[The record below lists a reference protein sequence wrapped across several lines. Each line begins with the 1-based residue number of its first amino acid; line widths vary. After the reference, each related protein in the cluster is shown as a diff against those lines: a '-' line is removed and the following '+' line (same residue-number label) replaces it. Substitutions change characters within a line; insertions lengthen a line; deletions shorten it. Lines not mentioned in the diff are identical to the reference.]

1 MSKRRYQQNCAL
13 ALAND
18 VIGERWTLLLIRDLL
33 IFPRRF
39 KELLESLKG
48 MGTNLLA
55 TRLKDLEAS
64 GLVERRQGEAGS
76 MVYALTPRGRALEP
90 AVLELIRWGFRY
102 GPGQEADNHHR
113 DDWDLLALK
122 ALFQPA
128 RALDLSA
135 IVQFRKAGFVA
146 WVRVHDQAISFG
158 PGVAEDA
165 NVEIEGTVSDLFLK
179 AANPADLQHA
189 GHVQTLRAFMATFGA
204 QA

>member
-1 MSKRRYQQNCAL
+1 MSKRRYKQNCAL

-64 GLVERRQGEAGS
+64 GLVEHRQGEAGS
-76 MVYALTPRGRALEP
+76 MVYSLTPRGRALEP
-90 AVLELIRWGFRY
+90 AVLELIRWGFHY

-165 NVEIEGTVSDLFLK
+165 SVEIEGTVSDLFLK
-179 AANPADLQHA
+179 APNPADLQRA
-189 GHVQTLRAFMATFGA
+189 GHVQTLRAFMAAFGA